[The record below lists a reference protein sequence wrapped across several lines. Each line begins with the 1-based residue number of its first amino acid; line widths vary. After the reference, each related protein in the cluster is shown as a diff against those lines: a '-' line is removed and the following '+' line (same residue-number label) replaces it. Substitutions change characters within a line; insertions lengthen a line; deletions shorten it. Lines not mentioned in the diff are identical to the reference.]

1 MQLDGRALTLVPLS
15 AAHAD
20 DLIRIRRTPEV
31 RARWGDLDDDPG
43 FPFEEPE
50 SPRFAVVE
58 AGRVVGMIQYA
69 EELTPQYRHA
79 GIDLFLDPAVHG
91 RGVGRD
97 AVRTLA
103 RYLIDDRGH
112 HRLVIDPSA
121 DNDAA
126 IRCYAA
132 VGFRPVGVMRGY
144 ERDVDGRGWHDG
156 LLMDLLAADLID

>member
-1 MQLDGRALTLVPLS
+1 VQLDGRGLTLVPL
-15 AAHAD
+15 APVHAD
-20 DLIRIRRTPEV
+20 DLIRIRRTDEV
-31 RARWGDLDDDPG
+31 RARWGDVDDDPG
-43 FPFEEPE
+43 FPFEEPD
-50 SPRFAVVE
+50 SQRFAVVE
-58 AGRVVGMIQYA
+58 AAQVVGMIQYG

-79 GIDLFLDPAVHG
+79 SIDLFLDPAVHS

-103 RYLIDDRGH
+103 RYLIEDRGH

-121 DNDAA
+121 DNEAA

-132 VGFRPVGVMRGY
+132 VGFRPVGVMRAY

-156 LLMDLLAADLID
+156 LLMDLLAVDLID